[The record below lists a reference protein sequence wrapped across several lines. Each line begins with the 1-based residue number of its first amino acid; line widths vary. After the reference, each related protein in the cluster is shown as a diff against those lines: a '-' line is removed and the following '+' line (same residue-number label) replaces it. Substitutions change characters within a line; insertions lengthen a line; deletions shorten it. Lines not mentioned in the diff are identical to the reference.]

1 MGARHRQSDRSPV
14 QTLGANLGWG
24 AACGLGVALLFSVF
38 VAILAVF
45 RGSTSYD
52 GGRVTTWKIVSSY
65 LGTGLGA
72 GLLLGLLRPLARG
85 RLGGG
90 MVGAVVGALVYSAVV
105 IGLDGWEKFD
115 PTISILLGVL
125 VGGTVG
131 YQLGKG
137 VP

>member
-1 MGARHRQSDRSPV
+1 
-14 QTLGANLGWG
+14 
-24 AACGLGVALLFSVF
+24 
-38 VAILAVF
+38 
-45 RGSTSYD
+45 
-52 GGRVTTWKIVSSY
+52 
-65 LGTGLGA
+65 
-72 GLLLGLLRPLARG
+72 
-85 RLGGG
+85 